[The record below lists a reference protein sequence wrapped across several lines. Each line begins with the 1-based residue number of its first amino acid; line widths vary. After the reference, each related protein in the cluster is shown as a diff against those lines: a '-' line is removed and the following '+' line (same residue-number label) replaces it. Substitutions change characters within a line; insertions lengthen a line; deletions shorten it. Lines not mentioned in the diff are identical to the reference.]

1 MSADDPDPRGYE
13 IADIAAA
20 LIFRGRGD
28 EDPVVV
34 LRQMIAEWDARH
46 PEVSS

>member
-1 MSADDPDPRGYE
+1 MGADVDPRTYE

-28 EDPVVV
+28 EDPVEV
-34 LRQMIAEWDARH
+34 LRQMIADYDARQGGD
-46 PEVSS
+46 PS